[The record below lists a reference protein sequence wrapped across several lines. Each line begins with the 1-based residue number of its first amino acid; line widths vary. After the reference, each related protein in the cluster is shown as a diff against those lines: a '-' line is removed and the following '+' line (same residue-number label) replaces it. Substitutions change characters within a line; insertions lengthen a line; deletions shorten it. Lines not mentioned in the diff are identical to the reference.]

1 MRAWTGGSKWQ
12 SYLKKL
18 FFSRNS
24 QVSSE
29 EGKTDG
35 VEENYTHL
43 SLVCTKRVY
52 KYTVRSGMPTD
63 TLGMLKKKV
72 GLLDW
77 AGL

>member
-1 MRAWTGGSKWQ
+1 MAV
-12 SYLKKL
+12 L
-18 FFSRNS
+18 FKETFFRRNS

-29 EGKTDG
+29 EAKTDG

-52 KYTVRSGMPTD
+52 KYIVRSGMPTD

-72 GLLDW
+72 GLFD
-77 AGL
+77 